1 MSEWIDF
8 AIYAL
13 QIALVFAVLSPQ
25 SVHFTVPAILD
36 RDPAWP
42 AAHPEVMR
50 SLAASRWFV
59 NTCYA
64 WAAFSIGVLLAL
76 RLGADVPVFSAARQA
91 PEWEV
96 LRAWHG
102 ALTVIGWLG
111 YFACFGVWLRWLRV
125 NVPLAP
131 ERRASLTPRG
141 AGDHVPRWWR
151 VATELLTLGH
161 LAAWLVAPALGFGGD
176 AAGGGACV
184 HRRGDRHL
192 AVVSYYWPQ
201 RRQGYADRLFGD
213 AFRRVELR
221 VLYIMRLAPLT
232 TGAVVLGEAI
242 LGLDLAR
249 AAHLLLALIICGL
262 ALAFTRLRPVEPG
275 AGAPTGYR
283 PFAPISG
290 QPPSDSAR
298 ATRPLRG
305 PSVAK

>member
-13 QIALVFAVLSPQ
+13 QIVLVVALLFPQ
-25 SVHFTVPAILD
+25 SVHFTLPAIVD

-42 AAHPEVMR
+42 AAHPQVMQ
-50 SLAASRWFV
+50 SLARSRWFV

-64 WAAFSIGVLLAL
+64 WAVLSVGALLAL

-102 ALTVIGWLG
+102 ALMVIGALG
-111 YFACFGVWLRWLRV
+111 YFACFCVWLRWLRV
-125 NVPLAP
+125 NVPLAA

-151 VATELLTLGH
+151 VATELLTVGH

-176 AAGGGACV
+176 ADYWRRFAFIAAGTAL
-184 HRRGDRHL
+184 L
-192 AVVSYYWPQ
+192 AVMSWFWPQ

-249 AAHLLLALIICGL
+249 AAHLVLALIICGL
-262 ALAFTRLRPVEPG
+262 ALAFARLRPVEPG

-283 PFAPISG
+283 PFAPERR
-290 QPPSDSAR
+290 SA
-298 ATRPLRG
+298 
-305 PSVAK
+305 V